1 MEKRDVVSTGNGILL
16 RKDVRT
22 QATTRT
28 TWEDIALRE
37 TSHLQRDP
45 RYGIQSVTCTEAES
59 GMVAAR
65 GWGEGGM
72 GSYCLVGA
80 DFQFCKMKRSGDG
93 RGPWLHNR
101 VSVPTPRNCMLKMAL
116 RPGAPGWLSRCSMQL
131 LIAASRVR
139 AP

>member
-1 MEKRDVVSTGNGILL
+1 MVSAGNGILL

-28 TWEDIALRE
+28 TQEDIALRQ

-45 RYGIQSVTCTEAES
+45 RYVIRSVTCTEAES

-80 DFQFCKMKRSGDG
+80 DFQFCKNEAFWRWM
-93 RGPWLHNR
+93 
-101 VSVPTPRNCMLKMAL
+101 
-116 RPGAPGWLSRCSMQL
+116 GAVVAQQGECSNATEL
-131 LIAASRVR
+131 YA
-139 AP
+139 